1 MLDSPRNQTSVI
13 DTTNRSED
21 GGPRLR
27 PTDWWVEGELRRL
40 GAELDR
46 TRQELETLRTSTALM
61 LTAILGSHAA
71 PASPVAEVAP
81 EIRGL
86 AELGQHAAQPLPQ
99 DGVTA
104 ELEMMDETNQESL
117 AHLDRRFRWSRPR
130 RRAAEV
136 AADLSLDG
144 EPQAEADQDQAGRPV

>member
-13 DTTNRSED
+13 DVTNRSED

-40 GAELDR
+40 SAELDR

-61 LTAILGSHAA
+61 LTAILSSQAT
-71 PASPVAEVAP
+71 PAPVAEVAP
-81 EIRGL
+81 EIQGL
-86 AELGQHAAQPLPQ
+86 SELGQQAAQPLSQ
-99 DGVTA
+99 DGVTG
-104 ELEMMDETNQESL
+104 ELEMMDEANQDSL

-130 RRAAEV
+130 RREAEV
-136 AADLSLDG
+136 PTALTLDG
-144 EPQAEADQDQAGRPV
+144 EPQAEADEDQAGRPV